1 MKRQAL
7 LALAASLL
15 LLFTGCMPTSH
26 YYERAHLY
34 LGSGDYRSAARMF
47 RELGEYADAAD
58 YALYCDG
65 LAALTD
71 GDLTLARADLVE
83 VEPLGSSSRYLRYLD
98 ALELSRDGRTAEA
111 LAVWDALGSFADS
124 AAQAEMLRSA
134 MLDAS
139 LSEARR
145 LMTVGRYTEADALL
159 STLTD
164 GTAAA
169 LRDSC
174 RVFLDHEAYAAA
186 EALLNTG
193 DLTAAAAAFD
203 ALGNTLDAARRARE
217 CRETL
222 YDRAEQRYD
231 TITIASATDLMAD
244 YAALGDFRQSEAR
257 AAALEARFGITLRLL
272 HDAAAHPWVQWSA
285 WQGEPLRWRVL
296 CADGDDVTLLCSRSL
311 PACPDDPA
319 ALPAGLPDGCR
330 LPCFAELGLMDAGLR
345 RCDGLPAWWLGDLTP
360 AGTRLLV
367 RGGRLAVSGD
377 QPDDTIG
384 VRPVLTLNADA
395 LALTDGDG
403 SEADPFR

>member
-7 LALAASLL
+7 LAMAMSLL

-65 LAALTD
+65 LAALD
-71 GDLTLARADLVE
+71 AGDLALARADLLE

-98 ALELSRDGRTAEA
+98 ALACAREGRAAEA
-111 LAVWDALGSFADS
+111 LDVLDALGSFADS
-124 AAQAEMLRSA
+124 AAQADALRRQL
-134 MLDAS
+134 LDDS
-139 LSEARR
+139 LAQARG
-145 LMTVGRYTEADALL
+145 LMTAGHYAEADALL
-159 STLTD
+159 APLED
-164 GTAAA
+164 EGAAA

-186 EALLNTG
+186 EQLLTAG
-193 DLTAAAAAFD
+193 DLAAAAAAFD
-203 ALGNTLDAARRARE
+203 AMGDTLDAAQRARE

-222 YDRAEQRYD
+222 YEQAERVYAG
-231 TITIASATDLMAD
+231 ITAASATDLMAD

-257 AAALEARFGITLRLL
+257 AAALEARFGTMLRLMN
-272 HDAAAHPWVQWSA
+272 DAPDHPWVQWYV

-296 CADGDDVTLLCSRSL
+296 CADDTTVTLLCSRSL
-311 PACPDDPA
+311 PAASED
-319 ALPAGLPDGCR
+319 ALPSELPEGCR
-330 LPCFAELGLMDAGLR
+330 LPCFSELGLMDAGLR
-345 RCDGLPAWWLGDLTP
+345 RCEGLSAWWLSDLTP

-367 RGGRLAVSGD
+367 RDGQLTVSAGLTD
-377 QPDDTIG
+377 ESVG
-384 VRPVLTLNADA
+384 VRPVLILPLEA
-395 LALTDGDG
+395 LDLTDGDG